1 MGRTQTPFALTHL
14 GRRKFN
20 CLELDPRDGVA
31 GATVSE
37 QVAVIHPCLYKDVLG
52 TTGEKKEDVVGIF

>member
-1 MGRTQTPFALTHL
+1 M
-14 GRRKFN
+14 
-20 CLELDPRDGVA
+20 A

-52 TTGEKKEDVVGIF
+52 TTGEKKEDVVGIFEGHIILQLLLSKGVYFLEPLNQGLAT